1 MKRSLIW
8 SYGGGVQSVAIAV
21 LVAQGKLP
29 QPERIVIADTS
40 REAQSTWR
48 YLDNHVAPLLGKHH
62 LTVEI
67 ASHDLATVDLRR
79 GDKLLLPAYSLETGA
94 PAPTWCSVEW
104 KRRVVRRWLRQH
116 GYSAR
121 RPVTIWLGISVD
133 EYQRA
138 KSSGVQWCEHAYP
151 LLSLRLTRQDCLQLI
166 AGAGLP
172 QPDKSACWM
181 CPFRN
186 AEERATLSPGER
198 MKADA
203 LDAQLRRNDGVTIYP
218 PAEKGADGC
227 DAGGYCWT

>member
-1 MKRSLIW
+1 MNRSLIW

-21 LVAQGKLP
+21 LLAQGKLP

-48 YLDNHVAPLLGKHH
+48 YLHHHVAPLLAQHH

-104 KRRVVRRWLRQH
+104 KRRVVRRWLRQQ

-138 KSSGVQWCEHAYP
+138 KGSGVQWCEHAYP
-151 LLSLRLTRQDCLQLI
+151 LLTLRLTRRDCRNLI
-166 AGAGLP
+166 AAAGLP
-172 QPDKSACWM
+172 QPAKSACWM

-186 AEERATLSPGER
+186 AQERAMLSPAER

-203 LDAQLRRNDGVTIYP
+203 LDAQLRRDDGVTIYP
-218 PAEKGADGC
+218 LSEQTADGC